1 MGIDAQ
7 LNKGVL
13 EGCVLRLLEQDLLFS
28 AEIVGK
34 MRASGFADFSEGT
47 LYPMLLRLEK
57 EGCFEIKRVPS
68 PNGPPK
74 KYYTLSAAGK
84 MKLALFEE
92 QWNNLTRNIANVFA
106 EKEDVYAEQDQ

>member
-34 MRASGFADFSEGT
+34 MRAS
-47 LYPMLLRLEK
+47 PMLLRLEK

-106 EKEDVYAEQDQ
+106 EKKDVYAEQDQ